1 MADYLL
7 AERPNKRAYFGSTS
21 TNMFDA
27 DDDDEQYFAFTK
39 AAADSGFPIAG
50 VNDAS
55 TSSILPNKDVES
67 SSSVNSIDITSNSTD
82 RSTLIDD
89 AKINTTINKGT
100 GANIDVP
107 NVGCKAEPSSKE
119 TAESDTF
126 KTNTSPNSK
135 VREALAEKVNMS
147 ERSIQIWFQ
156 NRRAKMKAMQ
166 KRAHLMIN
174 QDSLGHHFMP
184 CIPGYGHGLYPFR
197 MPIHHA
203 QRIALPRSYSTSD
216 LTPTINNLALAGMR
230 PQPNSGLGITVPQVA
245 QGFWQSGPLTAP
257 ITSLGAA
264 LHLVVNPAN
273 GMPVKINDPTSI
285 SSTPQQPQQFTP
297 PQEYVSPAN
306 TVSVISCETLTIG
319 TWRRILT
326 MQAPTDLLCY
336 YAIPQNTFTYHITN
350 DNTQFKMEFPL
361 TDITSIEYRPID
373 DIYAQI
379 AVEVKDPPHFYMEA
393 SHGGWNMCKDF
404 TEDRQATRHM
414 RHVMK
419 GRAII
424 MKPQLMKLMQDD
436 PLLAKVV
443 NFVDDSDSFIKD
455 DDQQNPPR
463 RSSYPSG
470 SIADNVRFGSENSS
484 LSDKEDYKSSANNLR
499 KQLVLNRR
507 SVSLPLSPS
516 DDHKTSFLTANATT
530 MVQNPLHVNTALMDL
545 YKAEVTNSSPEFCS
559 SPMELNSSPTTPLD
573 VFDNSPTLMDS
584 SPLLNQDP
592 FVSLPSHNHSSLS
605 MDTSMN
611 SNEIAAMVSFAPT
624 MSGHGLPAMSN
635 DEFANMFNM
644 SSGSDT
650 ASDVSEFL
658 TFNDYANDTM
668 DGTDGFASSNGLINI
683 DTSSWV
689 GDVAYC

>member
-7 AERPNKRAYFGSTS
+7 AERPSKRTYFGSTS
-21 TNMFDA
+21 NNMFDA
-27 DDDDEQYFAFTK
+27 DDDDEQYFAFSK

-50 VNDAS
+50 VTDA
-55 TSSILPNKDVES
+55 SSILPNKDDES
-67 SSSVNSIDITSNSTD
+67 TSSVNSIDVASNSSD
-82 RSTLIDD
+82 CSTILDD
-89 AKINTTINKGT
+89 AKINTSINKGT

-107 NVGCKAEPSSKE
+107 NRTRATPEQLAILE
-119 TAESDTF
+119 DTF

-216 LTPTINNLALAGMR
+216 LTPTINNIALAGMR
-230 PQPNSGLGITVPQVA
+230 PQPNSGLGITVPQVS

-257 ITSLGAA
+257 ITSLGT
-264 LHLVVNPAN
+264 
-273 GMPVKINDPTSI
+273 GDPNHMSGF
-285 SSTPQQPQQFTP
+285 PFPFTP
-297 PQEYVSPAN
+297 PQEFVSPAYNNN
-306 TVSVISCETLTIG
+306 TMVSVISCETLTIG

-361 TDITSIEYRPID
+361 TDITAIEYRLID
-373 DIYAQI
+373 DVYAQI

-419 GRAII
+419 GRAIV
-424 MKPQLMKLMQDD
+424 MKPQLIKLMQDD

-443 NFVDDSDSFIKD
+443 TFVDDSTDAYIKD
-455 DDQQNPPR
+455 NSDDQQQNPPR

-470 SIADNVRFGSENSS
+470 SIADNVHFGNENTS
-484 LSDKEDYKSSANNLR
+484 LSDKEDYKTSTNLL
-499 KQLVLNRR
+499 KQMARNRR
-507 SVSLPLSPS
+507 SISLPLSPS
-516 DDHKTSFLTANATT
+516 DDHKNSFVNNTIP
-530 MVQNPLHVNTALMDL
+530 QNSLHVNTALMDL
-545 YKAEVTNSSPEFCS
+545 YKAEVNNSSPEFCS

-592 FVSLPSHNHSSLS
+592 FVSLPSHNPGSLS
-605 MDTSMN
+605 MDTSIH
-611 SNEIAAMVSFAPT
+611 SNEIAAAMVSFAPSMT
-624 MSGHGLPAMSN
+624 GHGLPNMSN
-635 DEFANMFNM
+635 DEFANIFNTM

-650 ASDVSEFL
+650 ASD
-658 TFNDYANDTM
+658 
-668 DGTDGFASSNGLINI
+668 
-683 DTSSWV
+683 
-689 GDVAYC
+689 